1 MRCIVTDGFC
11 DFLNLSSNISTKVF
25 ALSHLS
31 LEFRVQL
38 TRKIKSTYN
47 FCNGNQRDCAHY
59 VINAKSKV
67 KKKKWKKISAGCHPL
82 QSGLQDETTIGFDH
96 EA

>member
-31 LEFRVQL
+31 VEFRVQL
-38 TRKIKSTYN
+38 TRKIKLT
-47 FCNGNQRDCAHY
+47 FIIFAMAIREIVLFDKVGVNQ
-59 VINAKSKV
+59 
-67 KKKKWKKISAGCHPL
+67 G
-82 QSGLQDETTIGFDH
+82 
-96 EA
+96 

>member
-38 TRKIKSTYN
+38 TRKIKLT
-47 FCNGNQRDCAHY
+47 FIIFAMAIREIVLFDKVGVNQ
-59 VINAKSKV
+59 
-67 KKKKWKKISAGCHPL
+67 G
-82 QSGLQDETTIGFDH
+82 
-96 EA
+96 

>member
-38 TRKIKSTYN
+38 TRKIKLT
-47 FCNGNQRDCAHY
+47 FIIFAMAIREIVLIH

-67 KKKKWKKISAGCHPL
+67 KKKLKKRSTGCRPL
-82 QSGLQDETTIGFDH
+82 QSGLQEQTRII
-96 EA
+96 

>member
-38 TRKIKSTYN
+38 TRKIKLT
-47 FCNGNQRDCAHY
+47 FIIFAMAIREIVLFDKVGINQ
-59 VINAKSKV
+59 
-67 KKKKWKKISAGCHPL
+67 G
-82 QSGLQDETTIGFDH
+82 
-96 EA
+96 